1 MDKDNLLVGLAMDIQ
16 TEFDKRLNKVDAR
29 NVEVFG
35 GDIPAGIWQYKEG
48 EISQGRTGEPIRLS
62 REVAKLTVRKKGRRN
77 SLDTVVGLPVSSL
90 AGVMIGGRLF
100 GQVGAMAGLVASN
113 YLGFW
118 QNTVCVDVEMKDGR
132 KFIASMD
139 ESVYTEL
146 SGQLPAT
153 S

>member
-1 MDKDNLLVGLAMDIQ
+1 MDIQ

-35 GDIPAGIWQYKEG
+35 GDVPAGTWQYKEG

-62 REVAKLTVRKKGRRN
+62 REVAKMTVRKKGRRN

-118 QNTVCVDVEMKDGR
+118 QNTVCVDVELKDGR
-132 KFIASMD
+132 KFIATMD
-139 ESVYTEL
+139 ETVYNEL
-146 SGQLPAT
+146 SGQLPAN